1 MGDEIRIG
9 SISGGQGFQIGS
21 GTQQTNIF
29 NAPQTRSDEPSG
41 GPTAS
46 DQARGEPAS
55 ALYAFADIVGYSRLS
70 ARLQKLAQD
79 DLAELLDVSLN
90 EAGIRPEQVEAQ
102 DQGDARL
109 LMFPPQAEPGRVLAV
124 MPRHLNDELLARNQD
139 MAPHARTRIRI
150 AFTMGVSLPGATG
163 LAGEAP
169 IAVARLVNW
178 PPFRHAMA
186 AATHA
191 QVGVIIDDHLH
202 GQYVRQRFRADIGSS
217 DYVPVRVSQAD
228 KGFDAAAWVRLFG
241 YTAEQVAGLL
251 GDPIRP
257 A

>member
-1 MGDEIRIG
+1 
-9 SISGGQGFQIGS
+9 
-21 GTQQTNIF
+21 
-29 NAPQTRSDEPSG
+29 
-41 GPTAS
+41 
-46 DQARGEPAS
+46 
-55 ALYAFADIVGYSRLS
+55 
-70 ARLQKLAQD
+70 
-79 DLAELLDVSLN
+79 
-90 EAGIRPEQVEAQ
+90 
-102 DQGDARL
+102 
-109 LMFPPQAEPGRVLAV
+109 MFPADADAGRVLAV
-124 MPRHLNDELLARNQD
+124 MPRFLNDELLARNQD

-178 PPFRHAMA
+178 APFRHAMA

-202 GQYVRQRFRADIGSS
+202 GQYVRQRFRADIGSR
-217 DYVPVRVSQAD
+217 DYVPVRVAQAD

>member
-1 MGDEIRIG
+1 MSD
-9 SISGGQGFQIGS
+9 SIHVSGNNNLVGGRDAAISQV
-21 GTQQTNIF
+21 N
-29 NAPQTRSDEPSG
+29 G
-41 GPTAS
+41 GPPAPEE
-46 DQARGEPAS
+46 ARGRRGRAPEH
-55 ALYAFADIVGYSRLS
+55 ALYAFADIVGYSQLS
-70 ARLQKLAQD
+70 ARLQKTSQDYLASVLD
-79 DLAELLDVSLN
+79 DGIAEADVP
-90 EAGIRPEQVEAQ
+90 PELIAWQ
-102 DQGDARL
+102 DQGDASMM
-109 LMFPPQAEPGRVLAV
+109 MFPADADAGRVLAV
-124 MPRHLNDELLARNQD
+124 MPRFLNDELLARNQD